1 MFEVNP
7 PTPLIDEQLQPWILT
22 PYPYRCRDS
31 DLSRNQLMTVPDEV
45 TSLTRLQRLSLS
57 HNNLFELPRS
67 LQALVVLEVLEA
79 DGNVI
84 DALTDDERW
93 WQTWADTLQM
103 IFLRPFRVIVFG
115 SLAPKFLRFT
125 LPPLLSPKACCFC
138 IRRQRYS
145 VAAVDDGLSGPSPS
159 SHARSKRSSRG
170 ESVIARGRV
179 PAAVPRHHFG
189 QRDR

>member
-1 MFEVNP
+1 
-7 PTPLIDEQLQPWILT
+7 
-22 PYPYRCRDS
+22 
-31 DLSRNQLMTVPDEV
+31 MTVPDEV

-103 IFLRPFRVIVFG
+103 IFLRPFRVIVF
-115 SLAPKFLRFT
+115 
-125 LPPLLSPKACCFC
+125 AC
-138 IRRQRYS
+138 
-145 VAAVDDGLSGPSPS
+145 A
-159 SHARSKRSSRG
+159 
-170 ESVIARGRV
+170 
-179 PAAVPRHHFG
+179 
-189 QRDR
+189 